1 MAKASKTTAR
11 KIDLGQIDEPKG
23 IVRLEIDPEE
33 LEDLAKSIREVG
45 LLQPI
50 IVRPDAERFEI
61 VFGHRRFLAHKIL
74 EARKIE
80 CIVRALSDVECALAR
95 AAENLQRVG
104 LSPVEEAAIYAD
116 LRDNHNLNYD
126 QIGKRMGK
134 SPSVVRRRL
143 DLLKMPPQ
151 LQKAVHAK
159 LINYSVAEELWSLG
173 DNSTID
179 YYLAFAIENGATR
192 DVVRAWVKDWKD
204 RKRREA
210 SDVDGGGGV
219 ASPMEPRPVFMPCD
233 VCLGPMEL
241 GTETTIRSCPNC
253 SKLISEAIKGA

>member
-1 MAKASKTTAR
+1 MAKVSKAITR
-11 KIDLGQIDEPKG
+11 KIPLDQIDEPKG
-23 IVRLEIDPEE
+23 IIRLEIDPGE
-33 LEDLAKSIREVG
+33 LADLAESIREVG

-50 IVRPDAERFEI
+50 IVRPDAARFEI
-61 VFGHRRFLAHKIL
+61 VFGHRRYLAHKIL

-80 CIVRALSDVECALAR
+80 CIVRDLSDVDCALAR

-134 SPSVVRRRL
+134 SPTVVRRRL

-173 DNSTID
+173 DTSAID
-179 YYLAFAIENGATR
+179 YYLDFAIENGATR

-204 RKRREA
+204 RKRRAVSAGDE
-210 SDVDGGGGV
+210 SGEVQ
-219 ASPMEPRPVFMPCD
+219 SPAEPRPIYVACD
-233 VCLGPMEL
+233 ICLGSMEL
-241 GTETTIRSCPNC
+241 GKETIYRCCPDCADRIRQ
-253 SKLISEAIKGA
+253 AV